1 MLRFCGILVDGN
13 FDQSRSLRLQN
24 HVTVLDLHHA
34 VPLVCCQPE
43 TVHLMDV
50 FRLKRSQFYAE
61 GLEPFRSRQTSKL
74 SMSRKTIVALTAFLG
89 ALLVTSTS
97 LVASAAEPAAVPS
110 PPTASPDYIIGPGD
124 TLEVFV
130 WRNPELS
137 TRVPVR
143 PDGKISTPLV
153 EDLTAVGKT
162 TSGLARD
169 IELVLGKYVRT
180 PQVNV
185 IVSTAL
191 SAMSKVT
198 VVGAAARPGSI
209 PYRDGLRVMDAVL
222 AVGGMSEFAAGN
234 RAKIVRTDGPKNV
247 EIRIRLK
254 DLLEK
259 GELKENELLKPG
271 DVLVIPESFF

>member
-1 MLRFCGILVDGN
+1 MLRFPGN
-13 FDQSRSLRLQN
+13 ALSAIADQDDPPQLQN
-24 HVTVLDLHHA
+24 QAPVLDLRLG
-34 VPLVCCQPE
+34 VPIVCCQLE
-43 TVHLMDV
+43 TFHLTDVH
-50 FRLKRSQFYAE
+50 RRKRYQLHVGGVA
-61 GLEPFRSRQTSKL
+61 PFCSRQSSKL
-74 SMSRKTIVALTAFLG
+74 SMSRKTIVALAAFLG
-89 ALLVTSTS
+89 ALAVTTTG
-97 LVASAAEPAAVPS
+97 LAASAAQPAAAPPPS
-110 PPTASPDYIIGPGD
+110 AAAADYIIGPGD

-153 EDLTAVGKT
+153 EDMTAVGKS
-162 TSGLARD
+162 TSELARD
-169 IELVLGKYVRT
+169 IETVLGKYVRT

-185 IVSTAL
+185 IVAIAL

-198 VVGAAARPGSI
+198 VVGAATNPGSI

-234 RAKIVRTDGPKNV
+234 RAKIVRTDGPKNI

-254 DLLEK
+254 NLLEK
-259 GELKENELLKPG
+259 GDLKENELLKPG